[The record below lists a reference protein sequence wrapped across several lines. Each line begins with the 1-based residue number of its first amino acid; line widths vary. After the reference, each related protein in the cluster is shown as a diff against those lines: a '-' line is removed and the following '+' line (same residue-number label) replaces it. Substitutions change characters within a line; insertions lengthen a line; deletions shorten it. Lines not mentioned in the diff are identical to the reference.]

1 MDSEIFYEPYS
12 ETYEEIIDIEPL
24 DSYSEYS
31 NFGISSI
38 YEQDSQ
44 VRIPEVFKNEVFKTV
59 KLDQEIK

>member
-12 ETYEEIIDIEPL
+12 ETYEEFIDIEPL

>member
-24 DSYSEYS
+24 DSYSEYLE
-31 NFGISSI
+31 FGISSI

-44 VRIPEVFKNEVFKTV
+44 IRIPEVFKNEVFKTV